1 MVRGS
6 KPARPALRSHI
17 SCELAIVSL
26 GGITRPQPRQSHL
39 LRLAAPSSD
48 PAYSPLPTSLLAQ
61 PRAPTAPLRHA
72 LKTATRRDVVRLEI
86 VLLELLPG
94 IWQSAA
100 VAGLEELLPAESVP
114 FPGILIIV
122 PHPNAECAWGVVI
135 AKVRT

>member
-1 MVRGS
+1 M
-6 KPARPALRSHI
+6 
-17 SCELAIVSL
+17 
-26 GGITRPQPRQSHL
+26 
-39 LRLAAPSSD
+39 
-48 PAYSPLPTSLLAQ
+48 
-61 PRAPTAPLRHA
+61 
-72 LKTATRRDVVRLEI
+72 RLEI